1 MCNAEISTEQL
12 YYADAE
18 TNTRHKKKDAEVSC
32 WLSLFNTL
40 TFFLLRSK
48 SRRIL
53 IWQRW
58 EMERTRAIMMK
69 TKESRRNCCNLRL
82 NTMQSRLVVGS
93 SLSTQGSARFLT

>member
-32 WLSLFNTL
+32 WLSLSHTNI
-40 TFFLLRSK
+40 FLLRSK

-58 EMERTRAIMMK
+58 EMVRTRATMMR
-69 TKESRRNCCNLRL
+69 TKESLRNCCNLRL
-82 NTMQSRLVVGS
+82 NTMQSRLAVGS